1 MKDELTTLMHTEFLH
16 DQEEITMEQEV
27 EYKKGSL
34 YLQKTVILMWNPSIS
49 SYTMERFEDDLL
61 KMANSWE
68 LEDFNWSVWDYEN
81 VKKGDRFFMV
91 KVGPG
96 TNGVVMSGI
105 FTSEPYQDEDWSGKG
120 RKVFYMDMQ
129 INEMIHPD
137 KCPILT
143 SDKLA
148 AEIPDF
154 NWTAGQSGQIL
165 SEEQADKLNMLW
177 NDYLYENSDIFLP
190 RAARAMYLD

>member
-1 MKDELTTLMHTEFLH
+1 
-16 DQEEITMEQEV
+16 
-27 EYKKGSL
+27 
-34 YLQKTVILMWNPSIS
+34 
-49 SYTMERFEDDLL
+49 MERFEDDLL

-68 LEDFNWSVWDYEN
+68 LEDFNWCVWDYEN

-105 FTSEPYQDEDWSGKG
+105 FTSEPYQDKDWSGKG

-137 KCPILT
+137 RCSILT
-143 SDKLA
+143 SEMLT
-148 AEIPDF
+148 AEIQDF
-154 NWTAGQSGQIL
+154 T
-165 SEEQADKLNMLW
+165 
-177 NDYLYENSDIFLP
+177 
-190 RAARAMYLD
+190 

>member
-1 MKDELTTLMHTEFLH
+1 MAPKI
-16 DQEEITMEQEV
+16 EIKV
-27 EYKKGSL
+27 EKMRMP
-34 YLQKTVILMWNPSIS
+34 KTFILMWNPSIS
-49 SYTMERFEDDLL
+49 SYTMERFEEDLRD
-61 KMANSWE
+61 MANGWE

-81 VKKGDRFFMV
+81 AREGDAFYMV

-96 TNGVVMSGI
+96 SNGVVMSGT
-105 FTSEPYQDEDWSGKG
+105 FTSDPYQDEDWSGKG

-137 KCPILT
+137 RCPILT

-154 NWTAGQSGQIL
+154 VWTGGHSGQIL
-165 SEEQADKLNMLW
+165 TEEQADKLNMLW
-177 NDYLYENSDIFLP
+177 NDYLDGNSEIFLP
-190 RAARAMYLD
+190 RAARMMDWD

>member
-1 MKDELTTLMHTEFLH
+1 MAPKV
-16 DQEEITMEQEV
+16 EIKIERM
-27 EYKKGSL
+27 YP
-34 YLQKTVILMWNPSIS
+34 QKTVVLMWNPSIS

-81 VKKGDRFFMV
+81 VKEGDRFFMV

-120 RKVFYMDMQ
+120 RKVYYMDMQ

-154 NWTAGQSGQIL
+154 NWTAGHSGQIL

-177 NDYLYENSDIFLP
+177 NDYLYGNSDIFLP